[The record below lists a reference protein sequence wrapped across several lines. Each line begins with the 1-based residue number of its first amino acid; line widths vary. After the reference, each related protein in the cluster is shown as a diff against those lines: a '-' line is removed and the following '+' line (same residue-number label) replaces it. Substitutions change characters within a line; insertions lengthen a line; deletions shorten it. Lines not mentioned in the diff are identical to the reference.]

1 VRLILVVEI
10 IVLSCHLIH
19 LDIFFLYIAYVVN
32 KSPVWHQHLFFSFF
46 SLLLEIH
53 AWPFQICRLAL
64 KFPLSS
70 YLVFIL
76 FFSLFLNYFKLETI
90 FNFILQFFL
99 SHWFSPYFFNCYFL
113 FEMISKIDFFFYN
126 FILHFFFYSVW
137 SSFFLLLFFCFD
149 KFLDWFFYLFLSFNI
164 KLIRN

>member
-1 VRLILVVEI
+1 MCPRISRSINFKQRVRLTLVVEI

-19 LDIFFLYIAYVVN
+19 LDIFFLYMAYVVN
-32 KSPVWHQHLFFSFF
+32 KSLVWHQHFFFSFF

-64 KFPLSS
+64 KFPLSL

-99 SHWFSPYFFNCYFL
+99 SHWFSPHFFYCYFL
-113 FEMISKIDFFFYN
+113 FEMISKIDFF
-126 FILHFFFYSVW
+126 II
-137 SSFFLLLFFCFD
+137 SSYIFFLFGLIIVLFIAIFLL
-149 KFLDWFFYLFLSFNI
+149 W
-164 KLIRN
+164 